1 MSSENKPLISFHLEK
16 AIAFGKK
23 TSPTTQCW
31 FYTLICRPISVW
43 CSNIEF
49 SFRGI
54 NPRDLLLGWGCSIPS
69 QQIHFL
75 YPARE
80 QSSFSNKKWF
90 LNISASDGWD
100 FLKVEFLQF
109 STVQF
114 LPPPP
119 TPCSLGNFWALWS
132 PVFFNFLPFP
142 PPLSF
147 HCSFSV
153 SGTGSRAYW
162 PLLERSQCQKVV
174 LSERFQAQ
182 KFLPDFAFQITVS
195 INKLWKFF
203 PSSLIAV

>member
-119 TPCSLGNFWALWS
+119 HPVLSGEFLSSVKSCVFQLSSFPSPSLI
-132 PVFFNFLPFP
+132 
-142 PPLSF
+142 
-147 HCSFSV
+147 
-153 SGTGSRAYW
+153 
-162 PLLERSQCQKVV
+162 PLL
-174 LSERFQAQ
+174 
-182 KFLPDFAFQITVS
+182 FLC
-195 INKLWKFF
+195 LWDRK
-203 PSSLIAV
+203 SSLLTSSGAIPVSEGGPFRKIPSPEISSWFCFSDNCVNK